1 MFIRIVTGI
10 TSHFEARVN
19 EWVMAAT
26 SIWYGSKLI
35 GANVA
40 WSNPDA
46 WAGMLNWMSEEAWG
60 WNCIGLGIAR
70 LLALAVNGTFSE
82 TWYARFSPLVRG
94 VSSILGATFW
104 FLVFL
109 SVNAVATAGSGI
121 YQLPLVLELWCV
133 FHAWRDTGRVW
144 AAHHGRT

>member
-10 TSHFEARVN
+10 RTHFEARVV
-19 EWVMAAT
+19 EWVMGGT
-26 SIWYGSKLI
+26 LIWWGSKLV
-35 GANVA
+35 GPNDA

-46 WAGMLNWMSEEAWG
+46 WAGMLLWMDENTWG

-70 LLALAVNGTFSE
+70 LLALGVNGTFADTLYS
-82 TWYARFSPLVRG
+82 RFSPVVRG
-94 VSSILGATFW
+94 LSAGLSATLW

-109 SVNAVATAGSGI
+109 SVSAVSTSGSGI

-133 FHAWRDTGRVW
+133 IHAWRDSGRAW
-144 AAHHGRT
+144 KTDHGRS